1 MSDLST
7 LQILNSVD
15 ITQNCFLLEEA
26 CSAFGGPTSSGNQI
40 YNIWVSKTYWQTLI
54 E

>member
-7 LQILNSVD
+7 LQFLNSVD

-26 CSAFGGPTSSGNQI
+26 CSVFEGPTSSDNQI

-54 E
+54 K

>member
-7 LQILNSVD
+7 LQIFNSEN
-15 ITQNCFLLEEA
+15 ITQNIFSLEEA

>member
-1 MSDLST
+1 MSDFST
-7 LQILNSVD
+7 LQIFNSED
-15 ITQNCFLLEEA
+15 IIQNIFSLEET
-26 CSAFGGPTSSGNQI
+26 CSAFEGPTSSGNQI

>member
-1 MSDLST
+1 MSHLST
-7 LQILNSVD
+7 LKMFNSVD

-40 YNIWVSKTYWQTLI
+40 YNILISKAYWQTLI
-54 E
+54 K